1 MDRTGQLRNVSFGGA
16 WSEQI
21 AGREELQTAIARLRA
36 AAEAA
41 ADEDPRCDAA
51 VSAALDL
58 ASRAHPKG
66 ALLRIAWAR
75 GAALSHPGLRVH
87 ELKRLVDLFDQ
98 AYGGWIR

>member
-1 MDRTGQLRNVSFGGA
+1 MDRKAQLRNVSFGGA

-41 ADEDPRCDAA
+41 ADEDPRDDST

-66 ALLRIAWAR
+66 ALLRLTWAR
-75 GAALSHPGLRVH
+75 CAGLHQPRLRVQ
-87 ELKRLVDLFDQ
+87 ELMRLVDLFEQ
-98 AYGGWIR
+98 AYRGWMR